1 MKTLEQLKTG
11 KLIGI
16 KTLSLECG
24 LDEFPEEIFDLAE
37 TLEVLNMTNNKLN
50 TLPDDFGRLKNLKIL
65 FLSNNQFE
73 EVPKVLSECPQ
84 LSMIGFRNN
93 NISSFAEDI
102 LPLTVRWLILT
113 ENHITTLPRSL
124 GKLKYLQ
131 KLMLSGNQ
139 ITSLPEELKNCEN
152 LELFRIS
159 ANQLSSLPSWLLELP
174 KLTWFAYA
182 GNPFCAKHPSCD
194 IPLKEIVWEDL
205 MLKETLGEGASGH
218 ILRAT
223 WKQPGSNR
231 EVAVKIFKGKMT
243 SDGLPKEEMDI
254 NISLG
259 HHDNLVDVLAKV
271 KNHPEGRDALV
282 LELIPSTY
290 TNLGLPPTFET
301 CTRDTYPEG
310 YLLPFKKIVKILTG
324 IASAGE
330 HMHEKGI
337 MHGDFYAHNIMIN
350 DKAECMLGDFG
361 GASYYEPD
369 DLATRAA
376 LEQLEVRAFGCL
388 IEEMLMLSQNDTG
401 YSKQK
406 EELKKLKEV
415 CMDVRTTHRPLFK
428 VIHQSMMELEKS
440 V

>member
-1 MKTLEQLKTG
+1 MKTLEQLKAG
-11 KLIGI
+11 KLIGT

-24 LDEFPEEIFDLAE
+24 LDKFPEEIFELAE
-37 TLEVLNMTNNKLN
+37 TLEVLNMTNNHLSS
-50 TLPDDFGRLKNLKIL
+50 LPDDFGRLKNLKIL

-73 EVPKVLSECPQ
+73 EVPKVLAKCPK
-84 LSMIGFRNN
+84 LSMIGIRNN
-93 NISSFAEDI
+93 KISSFSENA

-113 ENHITTLPRSL
+113 ENNIKILPSSL

-131 KLMLSGNQ
+131 KFMLSGNQ
-139 ITSLPEELKNCEN
+139 IESLPNELGNCKN

-159 ANQLSSLPSWLLELP
+159 ANQLTHLPSWLLALP
-174 KLTWFAYA
+174 KLTWFTYA

-194 IPLKEIVWEDL
+194 VPLKEIAWEDL
-205 MLKETLGEGASGH
+205 TLKEVLGEGASGR

-223 WKQPGSNR
+223 WKQHGSQK
-231 EVAVKIFKGKMT
+231 EVAVKVFKGEIT

-254 NISLG
+254 NIALG
-259 HHDNLVDVLAKV
+259 HHDNLIDVLAKV
-271 KNHPEGRDALV
+271 RNHPEGRDSLV

-290 TNLGLPPTFET
+290 ANLGLPPTLKT

-310 YLLPFKKIVKILTG
+310 YTLPFKKIIKILTG
-324 IASAGE
+324 IAFAGE
-330 HMHEKGI
+330 HMHQIGI

-369 DLATRAA
+369 DIVTRAA

-401 YSKQK
+401 YNEQK
-406 EELKKLKEV
+406 EELKKLKEA
-415 CMDVRTTHRPLFK
+415 CLDVRTTYRPLFK
-428 VIHQSMMELEKS
+428 VIHQIMMELEKS